1 MEKVLF
7 LDACIREE
15 GSRTKQL
22 CDVYLEEFLKYH
34 PEAEVETVVLREGAV
49 HTHTMEKL
57 NERDGYVRNKDW
69 SHPMFELG
77 LQYKHADYIV
87 IGTPYWDLS
96 FAAIL
101 KVYIENIMV
110 ADLTFKAT
118 DQGFVGLC
126 NGKKMVYITTGGG
139 QIEGQNYGYDYM
151 CAIAKMTGIDETE
164 CFTAECLDIV
174 GFDADAIMEKAK
186 VEIREKLVNENN

>member
-22 CDVYLEEFLKYH
+22 CDTYLEAFLKYH
-34 PEAEVETVVLREGAV
+34 PEAEVETVVLRDGSV
-49 HTHTMEKL
+49 HTHTVEKL
-57 NERDGYVRNKDW
+57 DVRDGYVRNKDW
-69 SHPMFELG
+69 SHPMFKLG
-77 LQYKHADYIV
+77 LQYKNADYII

-110 ADLTFKAT
+110 ADLTFGCN
-118 DQGFVGLC
+118 DQGFYGLC

-139 QIEGQNYGYDYM
+139 KIEGQNFGYDYL
-151 CAIAKMTGIDETE
+151 CAIAEMTGIDETE
-164 CFTAECLDIV
+164 CFLAENLDIV
-174 GFDADAIMEKAK
+174 GFDADVIMEKAK
-186 VEIREKLVNENN
+186 AEIKERLCAENK

>member
-22 CDVYLEEFLKYH
+22 CDVYLEEFMRLH
-34 PEAEVETVVLREGAV
+34 PDAQLETVVLRDGAV

-57 NERDGYVRNKDW
+57 NIRDSYIAKKDW
-69 SHPMFELG
+69 SHPMFDLPK
-77 LQYKHADYIV
+77 QYKEADYII

-101 KVYIENIMV
+101 KVYVENIIV
-110 ADLTFKAT
+110 ADLTFAST
-118 DQGFVGLC
+118 EDGFKGLC

-139 QIEGQNYGYDYM
+139 FIGKRNYGYDYM
-151 CAIAKMTGIDETE
+151 CAIAEMTGIDETE
-164 CFTAECLDIV
+164 CILAEALDIV
-174 GFDADAIMEKAK
+174 GFDADEIMEKAK
-186 VEIREKLVNENN
+186 ADIRERLCAEPK